1 MTVPDIRHWMT
12 PGATPASES
21 EDPLHDLRWN
31 SDLRAKLALT
41 YATISSSVFA
51 LALAAVLALPVPAAD
66 AAGPQAPALGARKLQ
81 PAPRIKARLPLA
93 RLFTPLRLE
102 GSILK
107 WGEPRVGTPARVT
120 YAFAEGPVS
129 RPDARNC
136 REMQGLDRLVKASG
150 ETAQAIRA
158 EAAAAFRM
166 WSEVSGLVFEEIA
179 DTDAANILLGAQ
191 AMPRGYAFT
200 NVDFARQDAPGLME
214 AGGSD
219 GRGLNLPITAKGEG
233 ARTAPV
239 AARIAPITRSAICLN
254 PGHDWKIGFDGNLA
268 AYDLRYTFAHEI
280 GHAIGLDHHLKGMS
294 IMHFKY
300 SEIFQGLQPADIS
313 GVQWLY
319 GLPQR

>member
-1 MTVPDIRHWMT
+1 M
-12 PGATPASES
+12 
-21 EDPLHDLRWN
+21 
-31 SDLRAKLALT
+31 T
-41 YATISSSVFA
+41 YATISCSVLA
-51 LALAAVLALPVPAAD
+51 LLLAAVVALPAPAAL
-66 AAGPQAPALGARKLQ
+66 AAGPQAPALAAEKLQ
-81 PAPRIKARLPLA
+81 QAAPRTKARLPLA

-120 YAFAEGPVS
+120 YAFADGPVS

-136 REMQGLDRLVKASG
+136 RQMQNLDRLVEATG
-150 ETAQAIRA
+150 ATAQAIRA

-179 DTDAANILLGAQ
+179 DADAANILLGAQ
-191 AMPRGYAFT
+191 AMPRGFAFT
-200 NVDFARQDAPGLME
+200 NVEFAREDATGVME

-219 GRGLNLPITAKGEG
+219 GRGLSLPVAGTGEG
-233 ARTAPV
+233 VRTAPV

-254 PGHDWKIGFDGNLA
+254 PRHDWKIGFDGNLA

-280 GHAIGLDHHLKGMS
+280 GHAIGLDHHLKGLS

-300 SEIFQGLQPADIS
+300 SEIFQDLQAADIS

-319 GLPQR
+319 GPPAR

>member
-1 MTVPDIRHWMT
+1 M
-12 PGATPASES
+12 
-21 EDPLHDLRWN
+21 
-31 SDLRAKLALT
+31 T
-41 YATISSSVFA
+41 YATISSSVLA
-51 LALAAVLALPVPAAD
+51 LLLAAVVALPAPAAL
-66 AAGPQAPALGARKLQ
+66 AAGPQAPALGARTLQ
-81 PAPRIKARLPLA
+81 QAAPRTKTRLPLA

-107 WGEPRVGTPARVT
+107 WGEPRVGRPARVT
-120 YAFAEGPVS
+120 YAFADGPVS

-136 REMQGLDRLVKASG
+136 RQMQSLDRLVEATG
-150 ETAQAIRA
+150 ATAQAIRA

-179 DTDAANILLGAQ
+179 DADAANILLGAQ
-191 AMPRGYAFT
+191 AMPRGFAFT
-200 NVDFARQDAPGLME
+200 NVDFAREDAAGVME

-219 GRGLNLPITAKGEG
+219 GRGLSLPIAGTGEG

-239 AARIAPITRSAICLN
+239 AARVAPITRSAICLN
-254 PGHDWKIGFDGNLA
+254 PRHDWKIGFDGNLA

-280 GHAIGLDHHLKGMS
+280 GHAIGLDHHLKGLS

-300 SEIFQGLQPADIS
+300 SEVFQGLQAADIS

-319 GLPQR
+319 GPPLR

>member
-1 MTVPDIRHWMT
+1 
-12 PGATPASES
+12 
-21 EDPLHDLRWN
+21 
-31 SDLRAKLALT
+31 LT
-41 YATISSSVFA
+41 RATISSSLRALVFAAA
-51 LALAAVLALPVPAAD
+51 LALPAPVVL
-66 AAGPQAPALGARKLQ
+66 AAGPQAPAVGARTLQ
-81 PAPRIKARLPLA
+81 PPARTKARLPLA

-120 YAFAEGPVS
+120 YAFASGPVS

-136 REMQGLDRLVKASG
+136 RQMQSLDRLVEATG
-150 ETAQAIRA
+150 ATAQAIRA

-179 DTDAANILLGAQ
+179 DADAANILLGAQ
-191 AMPRGYAFT
+191 AMPRGFAFT
-200 NVDFARQDAPGLME
+200 NVDFAREDAAGVME

-219 GRGLNLPITAKGEG
+219 GRGLSLPIAGTGEG
-233 ARTAPV
+233 ATTAPV
-239 AARIAPITRSAICLN
+239 AARVAPITRSAICLN
-254 PGHDWKIGFDGNLA
+254 PRHDWKIGFDGNLA

-280 GHAIGLDHHLKGMS
+280 GHAIGLDHHLKGLS

-300 SEIFQGLQPADIS
+300 SEVFQGLQAADIS

-319 GLPQR
+319 GPPLR